1 MAKQRDAFM
10 EGARAQKVNEKKAAK
25 IFELME
31 YFAGYGFNK
40 SHSTAYAFLAYQ
52 TAYLKA
58 NYPWHF
64 AAALLTIES
73 QNTDKLAM
81 YMGECRERG
90 VPVLAPDI
98 NASHWHFSV
107 EPGKGVR
114 FGLGALKGLGETAV
128 QAIVAART
136 ELGGRIASL
145 HQLCEILDLRIVNKR
160 VFEALVKSGA
170 CDGLS
175 GGTEGEAL
183 RSLRARLAASID
195 AACEHGNRTQRDRDL
210 GQADLFGGGEGTPR
224 DLNPALPSV
233 PAWTEIEQLNFEKE
247 SLGLYWSGHPVDRYA
262 SDLAAYGARGTHELA
277 PPKADAAD
285 SATGA
290 EPAVAAVPA
299 PAPTER
305 PPASANGET
314 VVGGIVSGLRPLKT
328 RKGDRMCVF
337 MLDDARGSVEVV
349 VFPETFKQSGH
360 VAENG
365 RMVVVTG
372 KLERDDES
380 ARILATEVAPI
391 EVLTERLATSVAIT
405 VITPPHDR
413 TTVERLW
420 DVLSHHKGDRC
431 VALTIEMRPPL
442 KPMRVKMD
450 VHNQFRV
457 RPSDSLVAD
466 IERVCGQGA
475 VTLGKTPR
483 VRI

>member
-1 MAKQRDAFM
+1 
-10 EGARAQKVNEKKAAK
+10 
-25 IFELME
+25 
-31 YFAGYGFNK
+31 
-40 SHSTAYAFLAYQ
+40 
-52 TAYLKA
+52 
-58 NYPWHF
+58 
-64 AAALLTIES
+64 
-73 QNTDKLAM
+73 
-81 YMGECRERG
+81 
-90 VPVLAPDI
+90 
-98 NASHWHFSV
+98 
-107 EPGKGVR
+107 
-114 FGLGALKGLGETAV
+114 
-128 QAIVAART
+128 
-136 ELGGRIASL
+136 
-145 HQLCEILDLRIVNKR
+145 
-160 VFEALVKSGA
+160 
-170 CDGLS
+170 
-175 GGTEGEAL
+175 
-183 RSLRARLAASID
+183 
-195 AACEHGNRTQRDRDL
+195 
-210 GQADLFGGGEGTPR
+210 
-224 DLNPALPSV
+224 
-233 PAWTEIEQLNFEKE
+233 
-247 SLGLYWSGHPVDRYA
+247 
-262 SDLAAYGARGTHELA
+262 
-277 PPKADAAD
+277 
-285 SATGA
+285 
-290 EPAVAAVPA
+290 
-299 PAPTER
+299 
-305 PPASANGET
+305 
-314 VVGGIVSGLRPLKT
+314 
-328 RKGDRMCVF
+328 
-337 MLDDARGSVEVV
+337 V